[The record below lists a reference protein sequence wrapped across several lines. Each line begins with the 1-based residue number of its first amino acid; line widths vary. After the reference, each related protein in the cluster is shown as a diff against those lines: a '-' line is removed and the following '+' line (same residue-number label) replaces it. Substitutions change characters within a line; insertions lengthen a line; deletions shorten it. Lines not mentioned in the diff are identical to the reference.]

1 MRTRNGWRVAW
12 MTGVLALAAS
22 GQPKATKKP
31 GVPAVQR
38 PLSAL
43 VPDAVVS
50 VPGSPDWIG
59 IDESI
64 WISNSAANSIS
75 RIDPKTN
82 QVAAVVAA
90 GNKPCAG
97 LANAFGSVWTPVCGD
112 KKLSRLDP
120 KTGRMTASIPME
132 IPDSEGMLAAA
143 FGSIWIMTD
152 KLGTL
157 ARVDPAQNTVVAKIS
172 IAPGS
177 FDIAPGE
184 GAIWVTS
191 VEKSVVTRVDPA
203 TNRVAATIPVGK
215 TPRFLATGE
224 GSVWTLNQAE
234 GNVSR
239 IDPKTNKV
247 VATIEVGVP
256 GEGGDIA
263 VGEGSVW
270 VTAIDVPMSR
280 IDPKTNRVVVQ
291 FAGPGGDATR
301 VAFGSVWLSNHAQ
314 HNVWRLDPKK
324 IVLK

>member
-1 MRTRNGWRVAW
+1 MMRKKWRIAGVAAIAIL
-12 MTGVLALAAS
+12 GAS
-22 GQPKATKKP
+22 GQLKATKKP
-31 GVPAVQR
+31 GVPSVQR

-43 VPDAVVS
+43 APGTVIQ

-59 IDESI
+59 IDDFI
-64 WISNSAANSIS
+64 WISNSVKNSIS
-75 RIDPKTN
+75 KIDPKTN
-82 QVAAVVAA
+82 QVIMVVDA

-97 LANAFGSVWTPVCGD
+97 LANAFGSVWTPVCAD
-112 KKLSRLDP
+112 KRLARIDP
-120 KTGRMTASIPME
+120 KTGHVTASIPME
-132 IPDSEGMLAAA
+132 IPDSEGMLAAG

-157 ARVDPAQNTVVAKIS
+157 ARIDPAQNKMVAKIA

-177 FDIAPGE
+177 YDIATGE
-184 GAIWVTS
+184 GSVWVTS
-191 VEKSVVTRVDPA
+191 VEKNLVTRVDPA

-224 GSVWTLNQAE
+224 GAAWVLNQAD
-234 GNVSR
+234 GSVSR

-263 VGEGSVW
+263 VGEGAVW

-291 FAGPGGDATR
+291 FVGPGGDATR
-301 VAFGSVWLSNHAQ
+301 VAFGSVWLSNHGQ
-314 HNVWRLDPKK
+314 QNVWRLDPKK
-324 IVLK
+324 IVFK

>member
-1 MRTRNGWRVAW
+1 MKMGKSWRVAW
-12 MTGVLALAAS
+12 FAGVSVLAAS
-22 GQPKATKKP
+22 GQPAAKKP

-43 VPDAVVS
+43 APDAVIS

-59 IDESI
+59 IDDYI
-64 WISNSAANSIS
+64 WISNSVKNSIS

-82 QVAAVVAA
+82 QVAAVVDA

-112 KKLSRLDP
+112 KKLVRIDP
-120 KTGRMTASIPME
+120 KTGRVTASIPME
-132 IPDSEGMLAAA
+132 IPDSEGMLAAG
-143 FGSIWIMTD
+143 FGSIWIITD
-152 KLGTL
+152 KVGTL
-157 ARVDPAQNTVVAKIS
+157 ARVDPSLNKIIAKIS

-177 FDIAPGE
+177 YDIVPGE

-191 VEKSVVTRVDPA
+191 VEKNVVTRVDPEA
-203 TNRVAATIPVGK
+203 NRVAATIPVGK

-224 GSVWTLNQAE
+224 GSVWVLNQ
-234 GNVSR
+234 GDGSVSR
-239 IDPKTNKV
+239 IDAKTNKL

>member
-1 MRTRNGWRVAW
+1 MKRRKSWHCVAI
-12 MTGVLALAAS
+12 MGVCLIAANA
-22 GQPKATKKP
+22 QPAANKKP

-43 VPDAVVS
+43 VPDAVIS

-59 IDESI
+59 IDESV
-64 WISNSAANSIS
+64 WISNSVKNNIS

-82 QVAAVVAA
+82 KVVTVVDA
-90 GNKPCAG
+90 GKKPCAG
-97 LANAFGSVWTPVCGD
+97 VANAFGSLWTPVCGD
-112 KKLSRLDP
+112 KKLARIDP
-120 KTGRMTASIPME
+120 KTGRVTASIPME
-132 IPDSEGMLAAA
+132 IPDSEGMLAAG

-152 KLGTL
+152 KNGAL
-157 ARVDPAQNTVVAKIS
+157 ARVDPAQNKIIAKIA

-177 FDIAPGE
+177 FDIVAGE

-191 VEKSVVTRVDPA
+191 IDKNLVTRVDPA

-215 TPRFLATGE
+215 TPRFLAAGE
-224 GSVWTLNQAE
+224 GSVWALNQ
-234 GNVSR
+234 GDGSVSR
-239 IDPKTNKV
+239 IDAKTNKL

-263 VGEGSVW
+263 VGEGAVW

-280 IDPKTNRVVVQ
+280 IDPKTNRVVAQ

-301 VAFGSVWLSNHAQ
+301 VAFGSVWLSNHGQ
-314 HNVWRLDPKK
+314 QNVWRLDPKK